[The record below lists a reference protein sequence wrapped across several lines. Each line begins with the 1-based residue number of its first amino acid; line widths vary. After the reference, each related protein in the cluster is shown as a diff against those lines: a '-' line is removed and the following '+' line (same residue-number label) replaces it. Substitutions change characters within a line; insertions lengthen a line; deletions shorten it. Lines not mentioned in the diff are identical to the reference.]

1 MEWHDT
7 ISVNIL
13 SFIYNDDLRL
23 RQMLI
28 YSMVLKERFVLF
40 KDKLVMSPTIV

>member
-1 MEWHDT
+1 MERYDT
-7 ISVNIL
+7 MSVNIL

-40 KDKLVMSPTIV
+40 KDKLVMSLTIV

>member
-7 ISVNIL
+7 MSVNIL

-28 YSMVLKERFVLF
+28 YSGLERKIRAF
-40 KDKLVMSPTIV
+40 